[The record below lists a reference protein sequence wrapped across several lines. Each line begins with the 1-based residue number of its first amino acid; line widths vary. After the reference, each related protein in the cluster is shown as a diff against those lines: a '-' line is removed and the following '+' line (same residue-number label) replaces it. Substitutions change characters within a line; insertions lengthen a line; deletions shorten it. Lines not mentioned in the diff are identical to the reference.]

1 MYSWLSLLFFPPNLS
16 PPPSLSHFNYL
27 QLHSY
32 GFLGTT
38 TTKTRPLESFSTGF
52 FHSILTSNFVSKSH
66 SLCLQNIS
74 WLPTMM
80 DWIGPNESSPWEQLE
95 NLDEIQKNI
104 CLKAL
109 YGFQGSQ
116 DLKSHNPRI
125 KRMAEQWYLPSK
137 PRLPMRQCWPGIR
150 EAEQR
155 AVIRNLVVLG
165 DKNWSTR
172 SARWMG
178 PDSQLRVLNDNMQ
191 EIRGNQ
197 K

>member
-1 MYSWLSLLFFPPNLS
+1 MISWEQQQQKQDPW
-16 PPPSLSHFNYL
+16 
-27 QLHSY
+27 
-32 GFLGTT
+32 
-38 TTKTRPLESFSTGF
+38 
-52 FHSILTSNFVSKSH
+52 SH
-66 SLCLQNIS
+66 SQLVSFTQYSHLILSANPIHCVFKNIS

-80 DWIGPNESSPWEQLE
+80 DWIGPNQSSPWEQLE

-109 YGFQGSQ
+109 YGFQSSQ

-125 KRMAEQWYLPSK
+125 KRMAEKWYLPSK

-178 PDSQLRVLNDNMQ
+178 PDSQLRALNDNMQ